1 MERRFCLFFYSLKT
15 PRVVSSAQN
24 ISQVS
29 HSHTICNFQPPTLQS
44 QSYSGLSV
52 IKSGF
57 LPWSSIKDKNQ
68 LIYVNIWVGRSLF
81 ITIQTGGEIRTK
93 FHIHCYAHR
102 VASVLVKDLLWS
114 PICHKDTANSFFYV
128 FPPPVKTSSCSGP
141 VWLPSVETV
150 KTVIISFNLILH
162 QLSSRAHIS
171 LCSLSTF
178 TVTSNNKR
186 NYILSQYKP

>member
-1 MERRFCLFFYSLKT
+1 MKYFAVSCLINLAYFLPIANIVFIIFICIGKVERRFCLFFYSLKT

-29 HSHTICNFQPPTLQS
+29 HSHTICNYQPPTLQS

-57 LPWSSIKDKNQ
+57 LPWSSIKDKNW

-81 ITIQTGGEIRTK
+81 ITIQAGGEIRTK
-93 FHIHCYAHR
+93 FHICCYAHR

-114 PICHKDTANSFFYV
+114 PICHKDTANSFFFMSSLPQSRPHPV
-128 FPPPVKTSSCSGP
+128 VDQSDFP
-141 VWLPSVETV
+141 
-150 KTVIISFNLILH
+150 
-162 QLSSRAHIS
+162 Q
-171 LCSLSTF
+171 
-178 TVTSNNKR
+178 
-186 NYILSQYKP
+186 